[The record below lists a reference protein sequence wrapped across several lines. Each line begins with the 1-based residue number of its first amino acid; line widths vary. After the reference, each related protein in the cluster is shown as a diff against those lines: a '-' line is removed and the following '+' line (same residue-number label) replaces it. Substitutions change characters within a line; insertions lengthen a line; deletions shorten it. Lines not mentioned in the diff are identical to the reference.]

1 MKRLFQFLPLLLCY
15 VAVGQNVV
23 ISGKIKNPQTRT
35 VQFTVDQMGREAESK
50 EITLDANDSF
60 VFKTTI
66 DDVAYISFLYGSPEG
81 LEAMSLNLHIIEPND
96 VVAMSFDAKDFW
108 KTLQYEGK
116 SAAKFNYYKED
127 YIEMDIKRNW
137 GERTQKLMEA
147 PIENLYA
154 YLDSVET
161 LKFKILEKY
170 KNNVSPVFYKMWE
183 SDTKAMVRMAMLRP
197 IFMKLNYANRGKEGS
212 GLMNLKPD
220 LRQKL
225 FANLPTQ
232 NDTTAQSN
240 LYRSFLMSFTQL
252 QMMDIISISNNSK
265 SSIWE
270 NSYDW
275 NKLYYHPKF
284 AEHYNG
290 QLVLGELGYFGV
302 TEKTIKNYDR
312 FMADYPQNIYEK
324 QLKKVYQTKLTFAVG
339 KPAKSFSLKDTTGK
353 IVQLSDFKGKVV
365 LMDFWASWCGPCIA
379 EMKPSKKIKEY
390 FKNQKNVVFLYIS
403 VDENEANW
411 RKAIAQHQ
419 ITGIHLWAEKAL
431 QNAVSKAYDVN
442 GIPSYFV
449 IDRLGNFG
457 AIQPPRAS
465 QNDGQDLIKVLEE
478 VIAKK

>member
-1 MKRLFQFLPLLLCY
+1 MKRLFQFLTLLLCY
-15 VAVGQNVV
+15 AAVGQNVV
-23 ISGKIKNPQTRT
+23 ISGKIKNPQART
-35 VQFTVDQMGREAESK
+35 VQFTVDQMGREADVK

-66 DDVAYISFLYGSPEG
+66 DDVAYMSFLYGNPEG
-81 LEAMSLNLHIIEPND
+81 LEAMSLNLHIVEPND

-127 YIEMDIKRNW
+127 YNEMDIKRNW
-137 GERTQKLMEA
+137 GERTQKLMKE

-161 LKFKILEKY
+161 LKFNILEKY
-170 KNNVSPVFYKMWE
+170 KNNVSPIFYKMWSAE
-183 SDTKAMVRMAMLRP
+183 TIGMVRFQMLTP
-197 IFMKLNYANRGKEGS
+197 IYRKINYGKGANTDS
-212 GLMNLKPD
+212 GFMNLKPD
-220 LRQKL
+220 LRQKIVV
-225 FANLPTQ
+225 NLPTQ
-232 NDTTAQSN
+232 NDTTAKTS
-240 LYRSFLMSFTQL
+240 LYRQFLGSLVGL
-252 QMMDIISISNNSK
+252 QMMDVQTMANYPKKGFITNEHS
-265 SSIWE
+265 WF
-270 NSYDW
+270 
-275 NKLYYHPKF
+275 KLFYHPKF
-284 AEHYNG
+284 AERYNAEN
-290 QLVLGELGYFGV
+290 LLGLIGYFGMNDDVRQKYDSFV
-302 TEKTIKNYDR
+302 T
-312 FMADYPQNIYEK
+312 DYPTS
-324 QLKKVYQTKLTFAVG
+324 VYVRQIKSAVETKLTFAVG

-379 EMKPSKKIKEY
+379 EMKPSKKIKEH
-390 FKNQKNVVFLYIS
+390 FKDQKDIVFLYIS

-419 ITGIHLWAEKAL
+419 ITGVNLWAEKAL
-431 QNAVSKAYDVN
+431 QNTVSKAYDVN

-449 IDRLGNFG
+449 IDRHGNFG

-465 QNDGQDLIKVLEE
+465 QNEGRDLIKVLEE